1 MTVSQHKQAI
11 VLRTDLGMS
20 TGKLISQACHA
31 SLKAYKKSSSDK
43 QEEWESGGQ
52 KKVVLDIGDED
63 LRERF
68 ERAKR
73 NDVPAAMV
81 KDAGLTEIEP
91 GTTTALG
98 VGPAK
103 ESKIDT
109 ITGDLKLLD

>member
-31 SLKAYKKSSSDK
+31 SLKAYKKASSDDRSD
-43 QEEWESGGQ
+43 WESGGQ

-63 LRERF
+63 LEDRF
-68 ERAKR
+68 RKAQR
-73 NDVPAAMV
+73 QDLPSAMV

-91 GTTTALG
+91 GKKTAVS
-98 VGPAK
+98 VGPAE
-103 ESKIDT
+103 ESKIDS

>member
-31 SLKAYKKSSSDK
+31 SLKAYKKSSSDE
-43 QEEWESGGQ
+43 QEEWESEGQ
-52 KKVVLDIGDED
+52 KKVVLDVGNGD
-63 LRERF
+63 LRDRF

-73 NDVPAAMV
+73 NNVTAAMI

-91 GTTTALG
+91 GTTTALCI
-98 VGPAK
+98 GPAK

-109 ITGDLKLLD
+109 ITGDLGLLD

>member
-31 SLKAYKKSSSDK
+31 SLKAYKKASSESQD
-43 QEEWESGGQ
+43 EWESGGQ

-63 LRERF
+63 LLERF
-68 ERAKR
+68 QRAQR

-91 GTTTALG
+91 GTETALG
-98 VGPAK
+98 VGPAE
-103 ESKIDT
+103 ESKIDSV
-109 ITGDLKLLD
+109 TGDLKLLD

>member
-31 SLKAYKKSSSDK
+31 SLKAYKKSSSED
-43 QEEWESGGQ
+43 QSEWESGGQ
-52 KKVVLDIGDED
+52 KKVVLEIGDED
-63 LRERF
+63 LEDRF
-68 ERAKR
+68 RRAQR

-81 KDAGLTEIEP
+81 KDAGLTEVEP
-91 GTTTALG
+91 GKQTALG
-98 VGPAK
+98 VGPAE
-103 ESKIDT
+103 ESKIDS